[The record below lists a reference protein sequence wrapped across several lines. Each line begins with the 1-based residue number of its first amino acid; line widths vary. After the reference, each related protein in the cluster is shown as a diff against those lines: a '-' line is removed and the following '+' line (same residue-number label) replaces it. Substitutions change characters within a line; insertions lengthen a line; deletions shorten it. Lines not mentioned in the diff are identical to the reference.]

1 MPASYDGF
9 SQHEKVQ
16 MERAF
21 NMMKSASAKASKAL
35 LGGDLTAYRKWFEA
49 GDNKHL
55 MKVATTVKAIDQA
68 INSRPIT
75 FAKLDR
81 PGMRVDTTDLC
92 AYVWL
97 VKSGQSRVH
106 VGSGMRILVVWKT
119 HANNTFGYLAQTM
132 YHELSHKVASTFDHA
147 YKEQLCKNFCSS
159 APQTAVTNA
168 ENFNL
173 FLREYL

>member
-1 MPASYDGF
+1 MPGSYDGF
-9 SQHEKVQ
+9 SQHEKNQ
-16 MERAF
+16 MDRAF
-21 NMMKSASAKASKAL
+21 NMMKAASAEATNAL

-68 INSRPIT
+68 IKTRPIT

-81 PGMRVDTTDLC
+81 PGMRVDTAGLC

-97 VKSGQSRVH
+97 IKSGQSRIH

-119 HANNTFGYLAQTM
+119 HVNDTFSYLAQTM

-147 YKEQLCKNFCSS
+147 YDEHRCRGFCST
-159 APQTAVTNA
+159 APKTAISNA